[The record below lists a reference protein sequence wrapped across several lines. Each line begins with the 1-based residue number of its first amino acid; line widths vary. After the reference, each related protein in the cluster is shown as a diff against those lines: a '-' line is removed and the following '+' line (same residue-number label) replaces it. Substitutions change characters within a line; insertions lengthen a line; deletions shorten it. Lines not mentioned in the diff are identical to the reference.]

1 MPQKGKDKA
10 PEPEPNKKKSRT
22 EKQQEREEQA
32 TRAMLVQEARQ
43 GRGHGGALRITER
56 ETRQSSRL
64 ARRGKETHQVILEGV
79 QMEEYTDE
87 QV

>member
-1 MPQKGKDKA
+1 MTRKGKEKA

-43 GRGHGGALRITER
+43 GRGHGGALRIMDR
-56 ETRQSSRL
+56 ETRQSPRL
-64 ARRGKETHQVILEGV
+64 AWRDEETHQIILEGV
-79 QMEEYTDE
+79 
-87 QV
+87 